1 MKTRFFRFAS
11 ALFAGAALLATG
23 CATDYGDD
31 IRALNKRIDEL
42 GSVKVASLESQVL
55 GLLST
60 VSTLETAAKH
70 DEDIQKLGKDITDL
84 ETALKSDYEK
94 KIKDAVDALNTA
106 LDNKLDK
113 TTFDSAKDLIESGMQ
128 GLSDRIK
135 AIEDADFQKQISDLN
150 DALGKRLGKLE
161 DLLAGDWDGKT
172 VKQAIDAVKQS
183 VVDLDTAINGELGL
197 LKQRMDDAEAAIKK
211 INEEII
217 PGINKDIADLR
228 DGKVDKADYDAYK
241 EATGK
246 TIGLM
251 QSAIN
256 SLTALTAG
264 FPEGKTIKE
273 YIDGILVNFDDYVLK
288 TTFDEFVKIA
298 ATKEEL
304 NSINSQLDGRL
315 NALEALLAGEWGGV
329 TVKKYIEDQVSA
341 LQGQLDAI
349 TNAEGSGRLD
359 LLEKAEIDLDK
370 LVRETILPQIKFAL
384 DYTGTSGKGLQ
395 GYIDDGDAAALKAA
409 KEYTDGQIL
418 LVKSMIEQITN
429 AEGTGRLDR
438 LENSVTELVGRI
450 QSIVFVPAFEDG
462 KMTVTASGSGV
473 NTFKIMPAD
482 AANDVVALFASNPDA
497 FSFDVET
504 VTTRSGNEA
513 ALKLS
518 VTDVQLNTANAGK
531 GWVDVSVGSNFKGL
545 SDEDKAIIYSAALVI
560 NDKDSGTAISS
571 LFYTIF
577 IDAGTPI
584 AVHEYVDL
592 DLPSGL
598 KWATCNIG
606 ANSREENGDYFAWG
620 ETETKDTY
628 LWNTYNW
635 MQKDKDTYH
644 YITKYTFADGQTEGI
659 WYNGDTFVG
668 DDEDGDGIGDGNEHK
683 DYASYDYADDPARK
697 IWGGTWRTPSPEDFE
712 ELMNNTTVTWTED
725 SGVMGRLFTASNG
738 ETLFLPAAGYRNSKL
753 LDDGSWGNYWSSS
766 LRKNNSASTTILR
779 FSSSL
784 YIMGSYLRYTGLPV
798 RPVCSQD

>member
-1 MKTRFFRFAS
+1 MKTRFFRFAA

-31 IRALNKRIDEL
+31 IRALKKRIDEL

-315 NALEALLAGEWGGV
+315 DALEALLAGEWGDV

-409 KEYTDGQIL
+409 KEYTDSQIL
-418 LVKSMIEQITN
+418 LVKNMIDDITN

-438 LENSVTELVGRI
+438 LEDSVTELVGRI

-462 KMTVTASGSGV
+462 KMTVTGSGSGV
-473 NTFKIMPAD
+473 NTFKIMPSD

-518 VTDVQLNTANAGK
+518 VTDVQLNTANADK

-545 SDEDKAIIYSAALVI
+545 SDEDKARTYSAALVI
-560 NDKDSGTAISS
+560 DAISS
-571 LFYTIF
+571 PFYTICLGSASS
-577 IDAGTPI
+577 IAG
-584 AVHEYVDL
+584 HEYVDMGTVVINGVEQ
-592 DLPSGL
+592 DM
-598 KWATCNIG
+598 KWATCNVG
-606 ANSREENGDYFAWG
+606 AESPEEYGSLFAWG
-620 ETETKDTY
+620 ETAPKEIYLWDTY
-628 LWNTYNW
+628 AFGNDGPFT
-635 MQKDKDTYH
+635 H
-644 YITKYTFADGQTEGI
+644 YT
-659 WYNGDTFVG
+659 G
-668 DDEDGDGIGDGNEHK
+668 DDDNTLRPQ
-683 DYASYDYADDPARK
+683 DDAATVN
-697 IWGGTWRTPSPEDFE
+697 WGAGWRTPTDDECRA
-712 ELMNNTTVTWTED
+712 LTNNQIFKWEWTSVNGVNGILVT
-725 SGVMGRLFTASNG
+725 RLDGPCAGNNIF
-738 ETLFLPAAGYRNSKL
+738 FPAVGCESTDDYGAGTKGY
-753 LDDGSWGNYWSSS
+753 YWSSTLYPDINDYS
-766 LRKNNSASTTILR
+766 ADAYTMCFNRGYFYMGLFLRCD
-779 FSSSL
+779 
-784 YIMGSYLRYTGLPV
+784 GLPV
-798 RPVCSQD
+798 RPVCP